1 MTVQGGGSLL
11 DADLILASRSADKAR
26 EIAAILIP
34 VLHAAVVTLDGAG
47 IEEDEAEDAIEIHD
61 TFLDNAHAKAA
72 YFMRLTGRATIA
84 DDSGISVHALGGAPG
99 VRSRRFA
106 AHTGLTGLA
115 LDRANNERLLHELRD
130 MPDDERAAH
139 YTCAAVLHMPD
150 GRRYAALGTCT
161 GMILRQPRGG
171 GGFGYD
177 PLFLLPDLGLSFGE
191 VTPDEKHRRS
201 HRARAFRALAGS
213 VPARVWQ
220 SLRGRDSH
228 ALTPAARP

>member
-1 MTVQGGGSLL
+1 MTVHGDGSHPG
-11 DADLILASRSADKAR
+11 ADLILASRSADKAR
-26 EIAAILIP
+26 EIAEILKP
-34 VLHAAVVTLDGAG
+34 VLHAPIVTLDSAG
-47 IEEDEAEDAIEIHD
+47 IEEDEAEAAIEIHD

-72 YFMRLTGRATIA
+72 WFMRLTGRATIA

-106 AHTGLTGLA
+106 ADTGLTGLA

-130 MPDDERAAH
+130 TRDDERNAH
-139 YTCAAVLHMPD
+139 YTCAAVLHTPD
-150 GRRYAALGTCT
+150 GRRYAALATCT
-161 GMILRQPRGG
+161 GMILRQPRGS

-191 VTPDEKHRRS
+191 ITPDEKHRRS

-213 VPARVWQ
+213 VPARVWH
-220 SLRGRDSH
+220 SLRAHDSR